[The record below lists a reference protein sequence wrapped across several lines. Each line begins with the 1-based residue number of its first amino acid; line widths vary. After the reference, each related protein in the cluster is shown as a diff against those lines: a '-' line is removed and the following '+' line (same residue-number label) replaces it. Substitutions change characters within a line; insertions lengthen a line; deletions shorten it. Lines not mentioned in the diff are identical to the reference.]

1 MFVMW
6 PIIPAI
12 VGIAFIVLFIFRP
25 NDWGLLIPGGILLA
39 LSIVFLGYYYDLF
52 GMDPGEIIAH
62 YWPVI
67 LVLIGLKLVF
77 EGRRKKEE

>member
-1 MFVMW
+1 
-6 PIIPAI
+6 
-12 VGIAFIVLFIFRP
+12 
-25 NDWGLLIPGGILLA
+25 
-39 LSIVFLGYYYDLF
+39 
-52 GMDPGEIIAH
+52 MDPGEIIAH